1 MTATPFKV
9 ACVQNCAGLD
19 LERNIAEC
27 SDLVRGA
34 HGLGA
39 ELICLPEYFVRL
51 DSDERR
57 AVNEALP
64 EEGHPALAHFSA
76 LARELS
82 VWILLGSIP
91 VRVAQDKVNNRS
103 YLLAADGTVMARYN
117 KLHLFDVDIRDGQSY
132 RESAS
137 VLSGTEAVVAGT
149 PWGPLGMTICYDLRF
164 PYLYRA
170 LAQAGASFLAVPA
183 AFTQKTG
190 EAHWEVLLRA
200 RAIETGCYVF
210 APCQCGEHDGGRRT
224 YGHSLIVDP
233 WGEVLADGGE
243 VPGFVIAEIDPAR
256 VQEVRRMIPALQHDH
271 RFTGPA
277 ASAPERAAERGA
289 R

>member
-1 MTATPFKV
+1 MTESTFKA

-19 LERNIAEC
+19 LQRNIAEC
-27 SDLVRGA
+27 SALISAAAAAGAALV
-34 HGLGA
+34 
-39 ELICLPEYFVRL
+39 CLPEYFVRL

-57 AVNEALP
+57 AVREALP
-64 EEGHPALAHFSA
+64 EEGHPALVHFSA
-76 LARELS
+76 LARELG

-91 VRVAQDKVNNRS
+91 VRVSAEKVNNRS
-103 YLLAADGTVMARYN
+103 YLLAADGSVVARYN
-117 KLHLFDVDIRDGQSY
+117 KLHLFDVNIRDGQNY

-137 VLSGTEAVVAGT
+137 VLNGTEAVLAAT
-149 PWGPLGMTICYDLRF
+149 PWGVLGLSICYDLRF

-190 EAHWEVLLRA
+190 EAHWHVLLRA

-233 WGEVLADGGE
+233 WGVVLADGGE
-243 VPGFVIAEIDPAR
+243 EPGFVIADIDPAR
-256 VQEVRRMIPALQHDH
+256 VDAVRSMIPALEHD
-271 RFTGPA
+271 RGFSGPA
-277 ASAPERAAERGA
+277 TPSPRTR
-289 R
+289 

>member
-1 MTATPFKV
+1 MTSTPFKV
-9 ACVQNCAGLD
+9 ACIQNCAGLD

-34 HGLGA
+34 CALGA
-39 ELICLPEYFVRL
+39 ELVCLPEYFVRL
-51 DSDERR
+51 DSNEQR
-57 AVNEALP
+57 AVAEALP
-64 EEGHPALAHFSA
+64 EEGHPALAHFTA
-76 LARELS
+76 LARELGA
-82 VWILLGSIP
+82 WILLGSIP
-91 VRVAQDKVNNRS
+91 VRVAPDKVNNRS
-103 YLLAADGTVMARYN
+103 YLLGNDGGIVARYN
-117 KLHLFDVDIRDGQSY
+117 KLHLFDVDIRDGQTY

-137 VLSGTEAVVAGT
+137 VRGGTEAVLAPT
-149 PWGPLGMTICYDLRF
+149 PWGVLGMTICYDLRF

-243 VPGFVIAEIDPAR
+243 VPGFVIAEVDPAR
-256 VQEVRRMIPALQHDH
+256 VDEVRRMIPSLQHD
-271 RFTGPA
+271 RGFSGPA
-277 ASAPERAAERGA
+277 ESGSRPTA
-289 R
+289 REA